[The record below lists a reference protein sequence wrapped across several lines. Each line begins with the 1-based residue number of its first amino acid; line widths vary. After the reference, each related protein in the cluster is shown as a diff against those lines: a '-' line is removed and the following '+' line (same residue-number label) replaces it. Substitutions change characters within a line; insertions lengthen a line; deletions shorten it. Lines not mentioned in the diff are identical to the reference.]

1 VISLKKTIEAY
12 DYRSMWLAALESYA
26 SAIQSLE
33 KHAVAFDQEGL
44 HSYRANLQVLKA
56 KLETVDLNPV
66 VLRDV
71 ASDLD
76 SEIKHYRIEV
86 EALIRDS
93 ATDLKDVV
101 AVLAEATESLS
112 QRENLHGNRLSRISG
127 GLEAISQLD
136 DLAQVRLTLNR
147 QVSELRTCIS
157 NMAQDN
163 ENAIAGLQKEITL
176 FQQKLEKVQVEAATD
191 PLTGAANRRR
201 CTREISSRIRSRQQF
216 GVLLF
221 DLNKFKGINDTLGHA
236 AGDAVLKCV
245 AQRLSSHISSDDLVC
260 RWGGDEFVIVHS
272 GSAQELAAVGR
283 QFTEKISGTF
293 SIRLDGINHDVTVG
307 AEFGWADYRDGETP
321 EQLLARA
328 DTILYETKTP
338 QLKVEAAPPVSFA
351 ADPATGLPRI
361 EALEAQLGNL
371 QGDSANWF
379 LGCFA
384 IRSAAR
390 VNNHYG
396 FPATDMV
403 LPFLRDELIKSK
415 FGECLFRGR
424 GSSLLALVSSPGGL
438 EGLETDLRK
447 ICNTGLEKFIE
458 QKRRASVLPI
468 AVGGKLFAAP
478 NLDTLQQTNAFV
490 DFQRAD
496 DQSPVVAGP
505 GRGLERAFS
514 PPKP

>member
-12 DYRSMWLAALESYA
+12 DYRSMWLAALECYT
-26 SAIQSLE
+26 SAIHNLE
-33 KHAVAFDQEGL
+33 KHAVAVDQEGL
-44 HSYRANLQVLKA
+44 RDYRAKLQVLQA
-56 KLETVDLNPV
+56 KLETVELNPA

-76 SEIKHYRIEV
+76 SEIKHYRVEV
-86 EALIRDS
+86 EALIKES

-112 QRENLHGNRLSRISG
+112 QRENLRSNELSRISG

-157 NMAQDN
+157 SMARDN
-163 ENAIAGLQKEITL
+163 ESAMAGLQKEVVL
-176 FQQKLEKVQVEAATD
+176 FQQKLERVQVEASTD

-245 AQRLSSHISSDDLVC
+245 AERLTSHTSSDDLVC
-260 RWGGDEFVIVHS
+260 RWGGDEFVIVHC

-283 QFTEKISGTF
+283 QLTEKISGTF

-307 AEFGWADYRDGETP
+307 AEFGSAEHRDGETP

-328 DTILYETKTP
+328 DTILYETKAP
-338 QLKVEAAPPVSFA
+338 QLKVDAVPLIPLA

-361 EALEAQLGNL
+361 EALETRLENL
-371 QGDSANWF
+371 EGDRANWF

-396 FPATDMV
+396 FPAADTV

-424 GSSLLALVSSPGGL
+424 GSSLLALVSSPAGQ
-438 EGLETDLRK
+438 EGLQTDLRK
-447 ICNTGLEKFIE
+447 ICNIGLEKFLE

-478 NLDTLQQTNAFV
+478 SLDTLQQASAFV
-490 DFQRAD
+490 DFQRAS
-496 DQSPVVAGP
+496 DQPSVAAGA
-505 GRGLERAFS
+505 GRGLERTFS
-514 PPKP
+514 PHKV